1 MPGEPVPLASAMV
14 GPAPTGTGAGT
25 RAGAVVGTVL
35 GTLAFL
41 SSLMYILSKVG
52 PGVSSLFSPGVA
64 SAAGGT
70 SMAISPPRATSNLA
84 AVQAAGGAGGGGG
97 AGSTKLTVVN
107 GSAAGKTDVPCF
119 PYIIRYIKPL
129 DVIIFQER
137 RCVYITSHRIAIKF
151 TNKNGLIKLKVGAI
165 MDTCLRTLC
174 KS

>member
-1 MPGEPVPLASAMV
+1 MYVPGEPVPLASAMV

-107 GSAAGKTDVPCF
+107 GSAAGKTDVPYF
-119 PYIIRYIKPL
+119 LYISDI
-129 DVIIFQER
+129 
-137 RCVYITSHRIAIKF
+137 
-151 TNKNGLIKLKVGAI
+151 
-165 MDTCLRTLC
+165 
-174 KS
+174 